1 MWVNKKRG
9 LGSVPPLKTLNV
21 ICTSKLTAVIFCWT
35 QSKPNGQSKL
45 HDGRRPSPPQPKPRP
60 LTEIPRC
67 NTFLSRTL
75 KMIVTPTQ
83 TIGAALLIFIMRTTT
98 KTLSHHNGVQPFIS
112 HLTTWFRTRRFSEP
126 TFRPSGATN
135 PWKNEMFGDFPTFS
149 RAWIFFLLRLFFL
162 TLFLLLF
169 SSLRF
174 ASLLF
179 SSLLWP
185 FPSLLFIDP
194 YCWQFDFETSFGHTT
209 SHHITSHHVTSYHII
224 SYHIISR
231 HIITFY
237 TISYHVKSS
246 HFIQHFGGCYS
257 RNRCSPSRDRS
268 SHGGFTLVRMFVR
281 L

>member
-1 MWVNKKRG
+1 MQNLLVVSVKPEQLMWVNKKRG

-169 SSLRF
+169 SSLLFASLRF
-174 ASLLF
+174 ASLRLASPRLASPRVAWRRVASRRFASLRF
-179 SSLLWP
+179 SSLL
-185 FPSLLFIDP
+185 FSGPSHLFFSSIHIVGSL
-194 YCWQFDFETSFGHTT
+194 TSKRPSVIPHHTI
-209 SHHITSHHVTSYHII
+209 SHHITSHHITSYHII
-224 SYHIISR
+224 SYHVIS
-231 HIITFY
+231 
-237 TISYHVKSS
+237 
-246 HFIQHFGGCYS
+246 
-257 RNRCSPSRDRS
+257 
-268 SHGGFTLVRMFVR
+268 
-281 L
+281 